1 MLDETAFT
9 QSFMEGIKFLQSI
22 FGRPSTHKPDDRHR
36 RLLRA
41 RRERPSDRAAEQGD
55 ELAPSHSIT

>member
-36 RLLRA
+36 RLLCGA
-41 RRERPSDRAAEQGD
+41 PLAATPPPLRQ
-55 ELAPSHSIT
+55 AA